1 MWKIVFEASSSE
13 NDIWSCF
20 FTQLQM
26 IQRTTDNIVTERF
39 PWWLFNFLCRIH
51 ISTFDNWQ
59 LRWRTSYLLNQ
70 QTGRRMITENLKAI
84 NVWALA
90 LLKQHWILYDW
101 LTRCVAAALLDSQ
114 CNWLTILELWSQLH
128 CSSYQLREGW
138 WVLRPTFSFLPS
150 LGLRL
155 RQEEKQTRTSWR
167 LELQWHLHKLMMTP
181 WTLQWKR
188 MGAAGDHAVV

>member
-1 MWKIVFEASSSE
+1 MCYEAV
-13 NDIWSCF
+13 F

-39 PWWLFNFLCRIH
+39 PWWLFNFLFRIH

-101 LTRCVAAALLDSQ
+101 LTRCVVADSQ

-138 WVLRPTFSFLPS
+138 WVGFETNFYFLARPWAETEAGGEADEDQLAP
-150 LGLRL
+150 RAP
-155 RQEEKQTRTSWR
+155 
-167 LELQWHLHKLMMTP
+167 MTP
-181 WTLQWKR
+181 PQTHDDTLDTSVNENGSSWWSCRCLIWQFNLN
-188 MGAAGDHAVV
+188 